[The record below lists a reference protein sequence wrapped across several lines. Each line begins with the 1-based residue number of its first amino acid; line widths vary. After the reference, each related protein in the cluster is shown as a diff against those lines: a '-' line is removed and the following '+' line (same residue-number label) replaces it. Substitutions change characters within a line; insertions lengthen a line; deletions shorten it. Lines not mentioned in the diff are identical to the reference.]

1 MTVTPKWILV
11 LIAVIL
17 VVAAAVGVVV
27 GHVDLFELG
36 IAAFFASFL
45 VP

>member
-1 MTVTPKWILV
+1 MTVTPKWVLI

-17 VVAAAVGVVV
+17 VVLAAVGVVIS
-27 GHVDLFELG
+27 HVDLFELG